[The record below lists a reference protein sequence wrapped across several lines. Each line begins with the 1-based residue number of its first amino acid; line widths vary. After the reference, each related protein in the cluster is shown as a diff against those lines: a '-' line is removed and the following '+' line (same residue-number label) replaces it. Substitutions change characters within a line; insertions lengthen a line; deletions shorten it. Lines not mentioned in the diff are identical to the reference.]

1 MHGKGYDRWFDKSF
15 NIIVTQNGRVSC
27 IKNSFIYL
35 LKLPHLK
42 MCLNSEHSWADAPIT
57 GYLWEY
63 MISDDTLKLGY
74 DEVGHTKGVVRFDLP
89 TPQKLNWNIT
99 PEVR

>member
-1 MHGKGYDRWFDKSF
+1 
-15 NIIVTQNGRVSC
+15 
-27 IKNSFIYL
+27 
-35 LKLPHLK
+35 
-42 MCLNSEHSWADAPIT
+42 
-57 GYLWEY
+57 